1 MSLGFCIVFLSYVAP
16 RRSFKPPLIIES
28 HQTIAVV
35 AMFIHLPTAMLGD
48 LYTPV
53 NIQIAGIYPVMV
65 LLLIDQENSL
75 DQTIFSASTAST
87 AGCSSS
93 TSGPTVC
100 HSKLD
105 SSLTSIQLGPGS
117 NNYSERTLTG
127 AKSDGLTPIM
137 ED

>member
-1 MSLGFCIVFLSYVAP
+1 MSCSQYV
-16 RRSFKPPLIIES
+16 PPQALKSLLIIGS
-28 HQTIAVV
+28 HQTIAVI
-35 AMFIHLPTAMLGD
+35 AMFIHIPTAMLGD

-75 DQTIFSASTAST
+75 DKTIFSVSAAST
-87 AGCSSS
+87 AGHS
-93 TSGPTVC
+93 TTSEPTVS

-105 SSLTSIQLGPGS
+105 SSWAS
-117 NNYSERTLTG
+117 NHSERTLPG
-127 AKSDGLTPIM
+127 ANSDGLTPIM